1 MLKERR
7 RLCFLLLGIALIL
20 ALVLAV
26 YFWQRG
32 AAGPA
37 SEFLALDHTFSEK
50 DVHARFGEPQGSL
63 SGFWGDIYAPDDGTE
78 VIIYYDN
85 NGYVS
90 EVKALSPEK

>member
-7 RLCFLLLGIALIL
+7 RLWFLLLGIALVLI
-20 ALVLAV
+20 LVLSV

-37 SEFLALDHTFSEK
+37 SAFLALDRTFSEK
-50 DVHARFGEPQGSL
+50 DVHAKFGEPQSTL
-63 SGFWGDIYAPDDGTE
+63 YGFWGDVYALADGTE
-78 VIIYYDN
+78 AIIYYDS

-90 EVKALSPEK
+90 EVKVN